1 MKMKNKKLDQA
12 AEKKY
17 RQEELKAKRRKE
29 PSLERA
35 EQSLVEKPTILI
47 V

>member
-1 MKMKNKKLDQA
+1 MKMKNKKLDQE

-35 EQSLVEKPTILI
+35 E
-47 V
+47 